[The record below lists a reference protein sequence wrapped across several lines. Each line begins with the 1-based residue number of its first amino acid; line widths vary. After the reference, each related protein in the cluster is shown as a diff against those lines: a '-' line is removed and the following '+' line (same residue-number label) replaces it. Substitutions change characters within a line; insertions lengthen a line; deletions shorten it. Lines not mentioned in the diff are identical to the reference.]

1 MLHNPFDQIDTP
13 FDRQNT
19 FSSRPFGTP
28 GRKRCKESIFALAG
42 QALLRKNAPR
52 TAHVAAADYTWSGC
66 GPSKPPG
73 VSRLPYTLCC
83 TIHLENRYTENRYTL
98 ERKRML
104 HIIFC
109 NIPLFFYFD
118 FTIILPSRTS
128 RKARPAPARC
138 GGAGSA
144 GYNPRD
150 NASRSAW
157 PVPASSGA

>member
-1 MLHNPFDQIDTP
+1 MRGCCTTPSIKWILHLIDK
-13 FDRQNT
+13 NT
-19 FSSRPFGTP
+19 FSSRTYGAP

-52 TAHVAAADYTWSGC
+52 TAHVAAADYTWRGY

-73 VSRLPYTLCC
+73 VSRLPNTLCC
-83 TIHLENRYTENRYTL
+83 TIHLENRYTL

-109 NIPLFFYFD
+109 NIPLFFSFD
-118 FTIILPSRTS
+118 LPIILPSRTS
-128 RKARPAPARC
+128 RKARQAPARF